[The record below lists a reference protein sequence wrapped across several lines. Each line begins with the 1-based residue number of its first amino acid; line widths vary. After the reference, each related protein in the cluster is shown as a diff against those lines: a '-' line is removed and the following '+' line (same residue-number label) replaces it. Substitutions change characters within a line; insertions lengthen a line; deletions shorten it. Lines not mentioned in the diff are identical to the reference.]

1 MILFIGSIA
10 GFLDGLPGT
19 FIVTGLTGSGFD
31 VGGGV
36 GCLGNGVIL

>member
-19 FIVTGLTGSGFD
+19 FIVTGFTGSG
-31 VGGGV
+31 VGV
-36 GCLGNGVIL
+36 GFGCSGNGVLT